1 MEVSWAIRF
10 SRPGQARKSFITG
23 ASMERPT
30 GVTILAVLYFIGAA
44 ILAICGLLFI
54 VGGSML
60 SGLAQSGGPG
70 SAIFAAGGAIVGAVF
85 IVLALLDLAIAIG
98 FIKLQNWARVLAI
111 VLIGIGVLFGVI
123 GMFGLLAHLM
133 LFVLVWRLILLAIQI
148 WILLY
153 LFKPHVKQAFGATSF

>member
-1 MEVSWAIRF
+1 
-10 SRPGQARKSFITG
+10 
-23 ASMERPT
+23 
-30 GVTILAVLYFIGAA
+30 
-44 ILAICGLLFI
+44 
-54 VGGSML
+54 ML

-133 LFVLVWRLILLAIQI
+133 LFAVGHRDSSYSPSKSGYWSICSSRTLSRRLAPL
-148 WILLY
+148 
-153 LFKPHVKQAFGATSF
+153 SF